1 MQIAFLFLYKCHL
14 SALIRQPARKCEV
27 VIKYLSLL
35 NDDSC
40 QFDSALGLQLC
51 CYC

>member
-1 MQIAFLFLYKCHL
+1 MQLFAADL
-14 SALIRQPARKCEV
+14 SALIGQPARKCEV
-27 VIKYLSLL
+27 VVKYLSLL
-35 NDDSC
+35 NNDSC